1 MVQESAI
8 DCRYSLV
15 MLVDDSDLDNFIN
28 EKIMRAVRFADD
40 IKVSNTVEEALRF
53 LESAG
58 PDAVPEVI
66 FVDLNMPVMSGFQF
80 IEHLLPVLKE
90 QLKNTKVVILT
101 SSLHE
106 QDREKARA
114 ISADIVFLNKPLRSE
129 MLHALW

>member
-1 MVQESAI
+1 MVQESAT
-8 DCRYSLV
+8 DCRYGLV

-40 IKVSNTVEEALRF
+40 IKVSNSVDEALRF
-53 LESAG
+53 LESVG
-58 PDAVPEVI
+58 PGAVPEVI

-80 IEHLLPVLKE
+80 IEHLLPALKE
-90 QLKNTKVVILT
+90 QLKDTKVVILT